1 MTLVKFSNNCTGHMP
16 ILTEIYTEF
25 QQKVSLKALYT
36 VDYSVLIFV
45 WMYSVNF
52 IQAVRGLNQTVCLVN

>member
-1 MTLVKFSNNCTGHMP
+1 MTFEIFSKCSGHML

-25 QQKVSLKALYT
+25 QEKVALKPLYT

-45 WMYSVNF
+45 WMYSVNV
-52 IQAVRGLNQTVCLVN
+52 IQAVRGLNQTVYV

>member
-1 MTLVKFSNNCTGHMP
+1 MP